1 MFIFFIFS
9 GISIIHAEKKIMW
22 LSLFTDLEHLKWHW
36 NYPLL
41 QFEDFIIFRKNYLDL
56 GGGGTDF

>member
-1 MFIFFIFS
+1 
-9 GISIIHAEKKIMW
+9 MW
-22 LSLFTDLEHLKWHW
+22 LYLFIDLEHLKWHW

-41 QFEDFIIFRKNYLDL
+41 QFEDFSIFCKNYLDL